1 MKLVVAEKTNAA
13 ENIAKELGVGTK
25 KDKVYNTPVC
35 RFTREGEEWVAMGLR
50 GHILAVDFPREL
62 QWREDQGWFGVDEEG
77 EVFPASLP
85 STLAH
90 PPFEKVRKPF
100 TKEGVDIKGW
110 KVPSLPYLVWAPVV
124 KKPAEKEIIRTL
136 KNLAKKADEV
146 IIATDFDREGE
157 LIGSDAVSMVRQ
169 VNEDVP
175 VVRARYSSFT
185 KPELEHA
192 FARENLVAVDDDLA
206 AAGES
211 RQFIDLIWGAVL
223 TRYLTM
229 AKFGGLGNVRSAGRV
244 QTPTLALVARREKE
258 RQAFVPEDYWVVR
271 GTAAT
276 QKGEEFKFAH
286 ATARFKDEATAT
298 SAYQDAKAAGKA
310 RVTDVVKKTRKG
322 TIQTP
327 FNTTSLQ
334 TAAAAEGLTPA
345 RTMRIAESLYM
356 SGLISYPRVD
366 NTVYPET
373 LDLSEVVTMLKG
385 VPQYSNYCDELLAAH
400 PLKATRGK
408 QETTDHP
415 PIYPTGVGDPDKLR
429 PEEWKLYNLIA
440 RRFLA
445 TLSEQPVIEG
455 TKVTLDAGGQ
465 TFTASGDVLVKPGYR
480 AIYPYGSKKDEQLPA
495 LSVGQE
501 VDLTSLDLEAK
512 QTEPPARYSQ
522 GKLVQEMERLGL
534 GTKSTRASIIERL
547 YEVKYLKNDPIEPS
561 QLGMAIIDALECYA
575 AHITTPEMTSELEG
589 DMTKVAEGKA
599 SQDAVVDHSREL
611 LASLLEGLIEHK
623 EDLGEAISD
632 AVQADAKIGVC
643 PKCGHDLL
651 VKQSAKTR
659 SSFIG
664 CSAWPECEV
673 TYPLPQGKI
682 QTVEELCPVCGCP
695 QIKVQPFRSKPY
707 VVCVDPACPTNKEP
721 DVTVGVCPTCAA
733 AGREGLLIA
742 HRSER
747 TLKRFIRCTNYDE
760 CSTSYPLPQ
769 RGELK
774 ATGEVCPDCGAPIVE
789 VTTTRGP
796 WRICVNMDCPGKARA
811 EEEKAAKA
819 AARAAKAEAEMQGE
833 GDEPKKAS
841 SKKASSKKASTK
853 KAPAKKAAA
862 KKAPAKKASS
872 KKKAEPGAAEEDASQ
887 E

>member
-62 QWREDQGWFGVDEEG
+62 QWREDQGWFGVDEDG
-77 EVFPASLP
+77 EVFPANLP

-124 KKPAEKEIIRTL
+124 KEPAEKEIIRTL

-276 QKGEEFKFAH
+276 QEGEEFKVAH

-385 VPQYSNYCDELLAAH
+385 VPQYANYCDELLAAQ

-465 TFTASGDVLVKPGYR
+465 TFAASGDVLVKPGYR

-589 DMTKVAEGKA
+589 DMTKVAEGQA

-819 AARAAKAEAEMQGE
+819 AARAAKAEAEVQGE

-841 SKKASSKKASTK
+841 SKKTSTK

-862 KKAPAKKASS
+862 KKAPAKKASA
-872 KKKAEPGAAEEDASQ
+872 KKKAEPEAAEETTSQ

>member
-501 VDLTSLDLEAK
+501 VDLTSLDFEAK

-589 DMTKVAEGKA
+589 DMTKVAEGQA

-819 AARAAKAEAEMQGE
+819 AARAAKAEAETQGE

-841 SKKASSKKASTK
+841 SKKASTK
-853 KAPAKKAAA
+853 KTPAKKAAA

-872 KKKAEPGAAEEDASQ
+872 KKKAEPGAAEEDDSQ

>member
-385 VPQYSNYCDELLAAH
+385 VPQYSNYCDELLAAQ

-599 SQDAVVDHSREL
+599 SQGAVVDHSREL

-833 GDEPKKAS
+833 SDEP
-841 SKKASSKKASTK
+841 KKASSKKASTK

>member
-276 QKGEEFKFAH
+276 QKGEEFKVAH

-385 VPQYSNYCDELLAAH
+385 VPQYSNYCDELLAAQ

-495 LSVGQE
+495 ISVGQE

-623 EDLGEAISD
+623 EYLGEAISD

-819 AARAAKAEAEMQGE
+819 AARAAKAEAETQGE
-833 GDEPKKAS
+833 GDEP
-841 SKKASSKKASTK
+841 KKASSKKASTK

>member
-276 QKGEEFKFAH
+276 QKGEEFKVAH
-286 ATARFKDEATAT
+286 ATTRFKDEATAT

-385 VPQYSNYCDELLAAH
+385 VPQYSNYCDELLAAQ

-599 SQDAVVDHSREL
+599 SQGAVVDHSREL

-841 SKKASSKKASTK
+841 SKKASTK

>member
-366 NTVYPET
+366 KTVYPET

-385 VPQYSNYCDELLAAH
+385 VPQYSNYCDELLAAQ

-495 LSVGQE
+495 ISVGQE

-599 SQDAVVDHSREL
+599 SQGAVVDHSREL

-841 SKKASSKKASTK
+841 SKKASTK

>member
-62 QWREDQGWFGVDEEG
+62 QWREDQGWFGVDEDG
-77 EVFPASLP
+77 EVFPANLP
-85 STLAH
+85 ATLAH

-124 KKPAEKEIIRTL
+124 KEPAEKEIIRTL

-276 QKGEEFKFAH
+276 QEGEEFKVAH

-385 VPQYSNYCDELLAAH
+385 VPQYANYCDELLAAQ

-415 PIYPTGVGDPDKLR
+415 PIYPTGAGDPDKLR

-465 TFTASGDVLVKPGYR
+465 TFAASGDVLVKPGYR

-589 DMTKVAEGKA
+589 DMTKVAEGQA

-664 CSAWPECEV
+664 CSAWPACEV

-819 AARAAKAEAEMQGE
+819 AARAAKAEAEAQGE

-841 SKKASSKKASTK
+841 SKKTSTK

-862 KKAPAKKASS
+862 KKAPAKKATS
-872 KKKAEPGAAEEDASQ
+872 KKKAESEAAEEATSQ

>member
-124 KKPAEKEIIRTL
+124 KEPAEKEIIRTL

-276 QKGEEFKFAH
+276 QKGEEFKVAH

-385 VPQYSNYCDELLAAH
+385 VPQYANYCDELLAAQ

-465 TFTASGDVLVKPGYR
+465 TFAASGDVLVKPGYR

-589 DMTKVAEGKA
+589 DMTKVAEGQA

-632 AVQADAKIGVC
+632 AVQADAKIGAC

-819 AARAAKAEAEMQGE
+819 AARAAKAEAEAKGE
-833 GDEPKKAS
+833 GDEP
-841 SKKASSKKASTK
+841 KKASSKKASTK

-862 KKAPAKKASS
+862 KKVPAKKASS

>member
-85 STLAH
+85 ATLAH

-124 KKPAEKEIIRTL
+124 KEPAEKEIIRTL

-276 QKGEEFKFAH
+276 QKGEEFKVAH

-298 SAYQDAKAAGKA
+298 SAYEDAKAAGKA

-385 VPQYSNYCDELLAAH
+385 VPQYANYCDELLAAQ
-400 PLKATRGK
+400 PLTATRGK

-429 PEEWKLYNLIA
+429 PEEWKLYNLSA

-465 TFTASGDVLVKPGYR
+465 TFAASGDVLVKPGYR

-589 DMTKVAEGKA
+589 DMTKVAEGQA

-819 AARAAKAEAEMQGE
+819 AARAAKGEAEAQGE

-841 SKKASSKKASTK
+841 SKKSSTK

-862 KKAPAKKASS
+862 KKAPAKKASP
-872 KKKAEPGAAEEDASQ
+872 KKKTESEAAEEASSQ

>member
-124 KKPAEKEIIRTL
+124 KEPAEKEIIRTL

-276 QKGEEFKFAH
+276 QGGEEFKVAH

-385 VPQYSNYCDELLAAH
+385 VPQYSNYCDELLAAQ

-465 TFTASGDVLVKPGYR
+465 TFAASGDVLVKPGYR

-589 DMTKVAEGKA
+589 DMTKVAEGQA

-721 DVTVGVCPTCAA
+721 DVTVGMCPTCAA

-819 AARAAKAEAEMQGE
+819 AARAAKAEAEAQGE
-833 GDEPKKAS
+833 GDEP
-841 SKKASSKKASTK
+841 KKASSKKASTK

>member
-385 VPQYSNYCDELLAAH
+385 VPQYSNYCDELLAAQ

-673 TYPLPQGKI
+673 TYPLPQSKI

-841 SKKASSKKASTK
+841 SKKASTK

>member
-62 QWREDQGWFGVDEEG
+62 QWREDQGWFGVDEDG
-77 EVFPASLP
+77 EVFPANLP
-85 STLAH
+85 ATLAH

-124 KKPAEKEIIRTL
+124 KEPAEKEIIRTL

-276 QKGEEFKFAH
+276 QKGEEFKVAH

-385 VPQYSNYCDELLAAH
+385 VPQYANYCDELLAAQ

-465 TFTASGDVLVKPGYR
+465 TFAASGDVLVKPGYR

-589 DMTKVAEGKA
+589 DMTKVAEGQA

-819 AARAAKAEAEMQGE
+819 AARAAKAEAEAQGE

-841 SKKASSKKASTK
+841 SKKSSTK

-862 KKAPAKKASS
+862 KKPPAKKASS
-872 KKKAEPGAAEEDASQ
+872 KKKTESEAAEEASSQ

>member
-62 QWREDQGWFGVDEEG
+62 QWREDQGWFGVDEDG
-77 EVFPASLP
+77 EVFPANLP

-124 KKPAEKEIIRTL
+124 KEPAEKEIIRTL

-276 QKGEEFKFAH
+276 QEGEEFKVAH

-298 SAYQDAKAAGKA
+298 SAYEDAKAAGKA

-385 VPQYSNYCDELLAAH
+385 VPQYANYCDELLAAQ

-465 TFTASGDVLVKPGYR
+465 TFAASGDVLVKPGYR

-589 DMTKVAEGKA
+589 DMTKVAEGQA

-819 AARAAKAEAEMQGE
+819 AARAAKAEAEEEGE

-841 SKKASSKKASTK
+841 SKKTSTK

-872 KKKAEPGAAEEDASQ
+872 KKKTEPEAAEETASQ
-887 E
+887 K

>member
-77 EVFPASLP
+77 EVFPANLP

-124 KKPAEKEIIRTL
+124 KEPAEKEIIRTL

-276 QKGEEFKFAH
+276 QGGEEFKVAH

-385 VPQYSNYCDELLAAH
+385 VPQYANYCDELLAAQ

-465 TFTASGDVLVKPGYR
+465 TFAASGDVLVKPGYR

-589 DMTKVAEGKA
+589 DMTKVAEGQA

-721 DVTVGVCPTCAA
+721 DVTVGVCPICAA

-819 AARAAKAEAEMQGE
+819 AARAAKAEAEAQGE

-841 SKKASSKKASTK
+841 SKKTSTK

-862 KKAPAKKASS
+862 KKAPAKKASA
-872 KKKAEPGAAEEDASQ
+872 KKAEPEAAEETASQ

>member
-298 SAYQDAKAAGKA
+298 SAYQDARAAGKA

-385 VPQYSNYCDELLAAH
+385 VPQYSNYCDELLAAQ

-841 SKKASSKKASTK
+841 SKKASTK

-872 KKKAEPGAAEEDASQ
+872 KKKAEPGAAEEDDSQ

>member
-90 PPFEKVRKPF
+90 PPFEKIRKPF

-124 KKPAEKEIIRTL
+124 KEPAEKEIIRTL

-185 KPELEHA
+185 KSELEHA

-276 QKGEEFKFAH
+276 QGGEEFKVAH

-298 SAYQDAKAAGKA
+298 SAYEDAKAAGKA

-385 VPQYSNYCDELLAAH
+385 VPQYANYCDELLAVQ

-465 TFTASGDVLVKPGYR
+465 TFAASGDVLVKPGYR

-589 DMTKVAEGKA
+589 DMTKGVEGQA

-789 VTTTRGP
+789 VTTARGP

-819 AARAAKAEAEMQGE
+819 AARAAKAEAEAQGE

-841 SKKASSKKASTK
+841 SKKSSTK
-853 KAPAKKAAA
+853 KAPAQKNAS

-872 KKKAEPGAAEEDASQ
+872 KKKAESEAAEEVSSQ

>member
-62 QWREDQGWFGVDEEG
+62 QWREDQGWFGVDEDG
-77 EVFPASLP
+77 EVFPANLP

-124 KKPAEKEIIRTL
+124 KEPAEKEIIRTL

-276 QKGEEFKFAH
+276 QEGEEFKVAH

-385 VPQYSNYCDELLAAH
+385 VPQYANYCDELLAAQ

-465 TFTASGDVLVKPGYR
+465 TFAASGDVLVKPGYR

-589 DMTKVAEGKA
+589 DMTKVAEGQA

-819 AARAAKAEAEMQGE
+819 AARAAKAEAEAQGE

-841 SKKASSKKASTK
+841 SKKSSTK

-872 KKKAEPGAAEEDASQ
+872 KKKTGSEAAEEPTSQ

>member
-62 QWREDQGWFGVDEEG
+62 QWREDQGWFGVDEDG
-77 EVFPASLP
+77 EVFPANLP

-124 KKPAEKEIIRTL
+124 KEPAEKEIIRTL

-276 QKGEEFKFAH
+276 QEGEEFKVAH

-385 VPQYSNYCDELLAAH
+385 VPQYANYCDELLAAQ

-465 TFTASGDVLVKPGYR
+465 TFAASGDVLVKPGYR

-589 DMTKVAEGKA
+589 DMTKVAEGQA

-819 AARAAKAEAEMQGE
+819 AARAAKAEAEAQGE

-841 SKKASSKKASTK
+841 SKKSSTK

-862 KKAPAKKASS
+862 KKAPAKKASA
-872 KKKAEPGAAEEDASQ
+872 KKKTESEAAEEATSQ
-887 E
+887 K

>member
-124 KKPAEKEIIRTL
+124 KEPAEKEIIRTL

-276 QKGEEFKFAH
+276 QKGEEFKVAH

-298 SAYQDAKAAGKA
+298 SAYEDAKAAGKA

-385 VPQYSNYCDELLAAH
+385 VPQYANYCDELLAAQ

-465 TFTASGDVLVKPGYR
+465 TFAASGDVLVKPGYR

-589 DMTKVAEGKA
+589 DMTKVAEGQA

-819 AARAAKAEAEMQGE
+819 AARAAKAEAEAQGE
-833 GDEPKKAS
+833 GDE

-862 KKAPAKKASS
+862 KKAPAKKASA
-872 KKKAEPGAAEEDASQ
+872 KKKTESEAAEEATSQ
-887 E
+887 K

>member
-62 QWREDQGWFGVDEEG
+62 QWREDQGWFGVDEDG
-77 EVFPASLP
+77 EVFPANLP

-124 KKPAEKEIIRTL
+124 KEPAEKEIIRTL

-276 QKGEEFKFAH
+276 QEGEEFKVAH

-385 VPQYSNYCDELLAAH
+385 VPQYANYCDELLAAQ

-465 TFTASGDVLVKPGYR
+465 TFAASGDVLVKPGYR

-589 DMTKVAEGKA
+589 DMTKVAEGQA

-819 AARAAKAEAEMQGE
+819 AARAAKAEAEAQGE
-833 GDEPKKAS
+833 GDEPKKTS
-841 SKKASSKKASTK
+841 SKKSST
-853 KAPAKKAAA
+853 

-872 KKKAEPGAAEEDASQ
+872 KKKTESEAAEEATSQ
-887 E
+887 K

>member
-62 QWREDQGWFGVDEEG
+62 QWREDQGWFGVDEDG
-77 EVFPASLP
+77 EVFPANLP

-124 KKPAEKEIIRTL
+124 KEPAEKEIIRTL

-276 QKGEEFKFAH
+276 QEGEEFKVAH

-298 SAYQDAKAAGKA
+298 SAYEDAKAAGKA

-385 VPQYSNYCDELLAAH
+385 VPQYANYCDELLAAQ

-465 TFTASGDVLVKPGYR
+465 TFAASGDVLVKPGYR

-589 DMTKVAEGKA
+589 DMTKVAEGQA

-819 AARAAKAEAEMQGE
+819 AARAAKAEAEAQGE
-833 GDEPKKAS
+833 GDE
-841 SKKASSKKASTK
+841 SKKASSKKTSTK

-872 KKKAEPGAAEEDASQ
+872 KKKTEPEAAEETASQ
-887 E
+887 K

>member
-1 MKLVVAEKTNAA
+1 MKLVVADKTNAA

-276 QKGEEFKFAH
+276 QKGEEFKVAH

-385 VPQYSNYCDELLAAH
+385 VPQYSNYCDELLAAQ

-589 DMTKVAEGKA
+589 DMTKVAEGQA
-599 SQDAVVDHSREL
+599 SQGAVVDHSREL

>member
-90 PPFEKVRKPF
+90 PPFEKARKPF

-124 KKPAEKEIIRTL
+124 KEPAEKEIIRTL

-276 QKGEEFKFAH
+276 QKGEEFKVAH

-385 VPQYSNYCDELLAAH
+385 VPQYSNYCDELLAAQ

-589 DMTKVAEGKA
+589 DMTKVAEGQA

-819 AARAAKAEAEMQGE
+819 AARAAKAEAEAQGE
-833 GDEPKKAS
+833 GDEP
-841 SKKASSKKASTK
+841 KKASSKKASTK

-872 KKKAEPGAAEEDASQ
+872 KKKAEPSVAEEASVQ

>member
-62 QWREDQGWFGVDEEG
+62 QWREDQGWFGVDEDG
-77 EVFPASLP
+77 EVFPANLP
-85 STLAH
+85 VTLAH

-124 KKPAEKEIIRTL
+124 KEPAEKEIIRTL

-271 GTAAT
+271 GIAAT
-276 QKGEEFKFAH
+276 QKGEEFKVAH

-385 VPQYSNYCDELLAAH
+385 VPQYANYCDELLAAQ

-465 TFTASGDVLVKPGYR
+465 TFAASGDVLVKPGYR

-589 DMTKVAEGKA
+589 DMTKVAEGQA

-819 AARAAKAEAEMQGE
+819 AARAAKAEAEAQGE

-841 SKKASSKKASTK
+841 SKKSSTK
-853 KAPAKKAAA
+853 KAPTKKAAA

-872 KKKAEPGAAEEDASQ
+872 KKKTEPEAAEKATSQ

>member
-385 VPQYSNYCDELLAAH
+385 VPQYSNYCDELLAAQ

-841 SKKASSKKASTK
+841 SKKASTK

-872 KKKAEPGAAEEDASQ
+872 KKKAEPGDAEEDASQ

>member
-276 QKGEEFKFAH
+276 QKGEEFKVAH
-286 ATARFKDEATAT
+286 ATTRFKDEATAT

-356 SGLISYPRVD
+356 SGLISYTRVD

-385 VPQYSNYCDELLAAH
+385 VPQYSNYCDELLAAQ

-495 LSVGQE
+495 ISVGQE

>member
-62 QWREDQGWFGVDEEG
+62 QWREDQGWFGVDEDG
-77 EVFPASLP
+77 EVFPANLP

-124 KKPAEKEIIRTL
+124 KEPAEKEIIRTL

-276 QKGEEFKFAH
+276 QGGEEFKVAH

-385 VPQYSNYCDELLAAH
+385 VPQYANYCDELLAAQ

-465 TFTASGDVLVKPGYR
+465 TFAASGDVLVKPGYR

-589 DMTKVAEGKA
+589 DMTKVAEGQA

-721 DVTVGVCPTCAA
+721 DVTVGVCPICAA

-819 AARAAKAEAEMQGE
+819 AARAAKAEAEEEGE

-841 SKKASSKKASTK
+841 SKKTSTK

-862 KKAPAKKASS
+862 KKAPAKKASA
-872 KKKAEPGAAEEDASQ
+872 KKAEPEAAEETASQ

>member
-124 KKPAEKEIIRTL
+124 KEPAEKEIIRTL

-276 QKGEEFKFAH
+276 QEGEEFKVAH

-385 VPQYSNYCDELLAAH
+385 VPQYANYCDELLAAQ

-465 TFTASGDVLVKPGYR
+465 TFAASGDVLVKPGYR

-589 DMTKVAEGKA
+589 DMTKVAEGQA

-819 AARAAKAEAEMQGE
+819 AARAAKAEAEAQGE

-841 SKKASSKKASTK
+841 SKKTSTK

-872 KKKAEPGAAEEDASQ
+872 KKKTGSEAAEEPTSQ

>member
-62 QWREDQGWFGVDEEG
+62 QWREDQGWFGVDEDG
-77 EVFPASLP
+77 EVFPANLP
-85 STLAH
+85 ATLAH

-124 KKPAEKEIIRTL
+124 KEPAEKEIIRTL

-169 VNEDVP
+169 VNEGVP

-276 QKGEEFKFAH
+276 QKGEEFKVAH

-385 VPQYSNYCDELLAAH
+385 VPQYANYCDELLAAQ

-465 TFTASGDVLVKPGYR
+465 TFAASGDVLVKPGYR

-589 DMTKVAEGKA
+589 DMTKVAEGQA

-819 AARAAKAEAEMQGE
+819 AARAAKAEAEAQGE

-841 SKKASSKKASTK
+841 SKKSSTK

-872 KKKAEPGAAEEDASQ
+872 KKKTESEAAEEATSQ

>member
-385 VPQYSNYCDELLAAH
+385 VPQYSNYCDELLAAQ

-599 SQDAVVDHSREL
+599 SQGAVVDHSREL

-673 TYPLPQGKI
+673 TYPVPQGKI

-841 SKKASSKKASTK
+841 SKKASTK

>member
-62 QWREDQGWFGVDEEG
+62 QWREDQGWFGVDEDG
-77 EVFPASLP
+77 EVFPANLP
-85 STLAH
+85 TTLAH

-124 KKPAEKEIIRTL
+124 KEPAEKEIIRTL

-276 QKGEEFKFAH
+276 QEGEEFKVAH

-385 VPQYSNYCDELLAAH
+385 VPQYANYCDELLAAQ

-465 TFTASGDVLVKPGYR
+465 TFAASGDVLVKPGYR

-589 DMTKVAEGKA
+589 DMTKVAEGQA

-819 AARAAKAEAEMQGE
+819 AARAAKAEAEAQGE

-841 SKKASSKKASTK
+841 SKKSSTK
-853 KAPAKKAAA
+853 KATAKKTAA
-862 KKAPAKKASS
+862 KKAPAKKASP
-872 KKKAEPGAAEEDASQ
+872 KKKTESEAAEEASSQ

>member
-124 KKPAEKEIIRTL
+124 KEPAEKEIIRTL

-385 VPQYSNYCDELLAAH
+385 VPQYSNYCDELLAAQ

-819 AARAAKAEAEMQGE
+819 AARAAKAEAETQGE
-833 GDEPKKAS
+833 GDEP
-841 SKKASSKKASTK
+841 KKASSKKASTK

>member
-124 KKPAEKEIIRTL
+124 KEPAEKEIIRTL

-276 QKGEEFKFAH
+276 QKGEEFKVAH

-298 SAYQDAKAAGKA
+298 SAYEDAKAAGKA

-385 VPQYSNYCDELLAAH
+385 VPQYANYCDELLAAQ

-465 TFTASGDVLVKPGYR
+465 TFAASGDVLVKPGYR

-589 DMTKVAEGKA
+589 DMTKVAEGQA

-819 AARAAKAEAEMQGE
+819 AARAAKAEAEAQGE

-841 SKKASSKKASTK
+841 SKKPSTK

-862 KKAPAKKASS
+862 KKVPAKKASS
-872 KKKAEPGAAEEDASQ
+872 KKKTEPEAAEEATSQ

>member
-276 QKGEEFKFAH
+276 QKGEEFKVAH
-286 ATARFKDEATAT
+286 ATTRFKDEATAT

-385 VPQYSNYCDELLAAH
+385 VPQYSNYCDELLAAQ

-623 EDLGEAISD
+623 ENLGEAISD

>member
-276 QKGEEFKFAH
+276 QKGEEFKVAH

-385 VPQYSNYCDELLAAH
+385 VPQYSNYCDELLAAQ

-733 AGREGLLIA
+733 VGREGLLIA

-841 SKKASSKKASTK
+841 SKKASTK

>member
-77 EVFPASLP
+77 EIFPASLP

-124 KKPAEKEIIRTL
+124 KEPAEKEIIRTL

-276 QKGEEFKFAH
+276 QKGEEFKVAH

-385 VPQYSNYCDELLAAH
+385 VPQYANYCDELLAAQ

-465 TFTASGDVLVKPGYR
+465 TFAASGDVLVKPGYR

-589 DMTKVAEGKA
+589 DMTKVAEGQA

-819 AARAAKAEAEMQGE
+819 AARAAKAEAEAQGE
-833 GDEPKKAS
+833 GDEPKR
-841 SKKASSKKASTK
+841 ASSKKASTK

>member
-62 QWREDQGWFGVDEEG
+62 QWREDQGWFGVDEDG

-124 KKPAEKEIIRTL
+124 KEPAEKEIIRTL

-276 QKGEEFKFAH
+276 QKGEEFKVAH

-327 FNTTSLQ
+327 FNTTGLQ

-385 VPQYSNYCDELLAAH
+385 VPQYANYCDELLAAQ

-465 TFTASGDVLVKPGYR
+465 TFAASGDVLVKPGYR

-589 DMTKVAEGKA
+589 DMTKVAEGQA

-819 AARAAKAEAEMQGE
+819 AARAAKGEAEAQGE

-841 SKKASSKKASTK
+841 SKKSSTK
-853 KAPAKKAAA
+853 KATAKKTAA
-862 KKAPAKKASS
+862 KKAPAKKASP
-872 KKKAEPGAAEEDASQ
+872 KKKTESEAAEEASSQ

>member
-276 QKGEEFKFAH
+276 QKGEEFKVAH

-385 VPQYSNYCDELLAAH
+385 VPQYSNYCDELLAAQ

-623 EDLGEAISD
+623 ENLGEAISD

>member
-276 QKGEEFKFAH
+276 QKGEEFKVAH

-599 SQDAVVDHSREL
+599 SQGAVVDHSREL

-819 AARAAKAEAEMQGE
+819 AARAAKAEAETQGE
-833 GDEPKKAS
+833 GDEP
-841 SKKASSKKASTK
+841 KKASSKKASTK